1 MEIKQ
6 AATITKEELVNQV
19 IEHYQSKCRGQFI
32 DFLNRDNSAVNLF
45 KKYNDVCAEKI
56 AFLHADSE
64 NDSSVLFFIDEW
76 CCHCSDN
83 FFNANTSVN
92 DVLLLF
98 HLSKDLT
105 TKIYLATNTPEVISL
120 KPS

>member
-19 IEHYQSKCRGQFI
+19 IEHYQSKCRRNFN
-32 DFLNRDNSAVNLF
+32 DFLNRDNSAINLF
-45 KKYNDVCAEKI
+45 KKYNDVCAEKT
-56 AFLHADSE
+56 AFLNADSE

-76 CCHCSDN
+76 CCHCSEN
-83 FFNANTSVN
+83 FLNTNSSVN

-98 HLSKDLT
+98 HLSEDLT